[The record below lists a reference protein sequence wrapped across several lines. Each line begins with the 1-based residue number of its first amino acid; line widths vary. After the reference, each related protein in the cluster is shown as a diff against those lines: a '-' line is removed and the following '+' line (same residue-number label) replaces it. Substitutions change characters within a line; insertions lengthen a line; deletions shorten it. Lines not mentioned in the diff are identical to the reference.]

1 MAYTYTPKQ
10 YISAAKRRIERE
22 DAVAE
27 TALSSY
33 LAMGQAEQ
41 AEQLQPVEEK
51 QESSAGFFQR
61 AGETVLD
68 FGKSVFDGLWK
79 AFEGVVDF
87 GASAVGVVAGWAGNN
102 DLKDKISDFVAFD
115 GLNEGLYGGRTDFL
129 QNSFINDMSATGQR
143 IVRGVGQG
151 IGQMLPMIALTVA
164 TGGAGAAAAAG
175 GAASGASTAAGLSST
190 AVKAINLSFL
200 AASAAGGATEQ
211 ALNDVVYNEDG
222 TQRKVS
228 LDRAFLFGL
237 ANGAVEVGTEMLIG
251 DGIYESMFGEGV
263 VNKLV
268 NRLGK
273 SQGFSKAVSF
283 ALNAIGEGVEEVA
296 SEAVANTLKT
306 IYNSKDGKVHWE
318 SPDVQ
323 QMFEAGVIGALTAA
337 ALNGTSTAIRKA
349 SPTMSAQDTA
359 MDISNIE
366 RRMETLEAEG
376 NYGDEIRGTLE
387 AEHEA
392 NLKKLESIYERASD
406 KQKAKIRASSPIIS
420 TLLGEDGK
428 RISTTLADGA
438 TAITEEQARTAA
450 MAPSLR
456 TRTNEVANSLSEHG
470 TTLASDMTDVQVE
483 NVRKLRTV
491 LKKAGTKLGK
501 GLKVVVAENLAG
513 QNAYISKDYFVI
525 SKDQLNNTKTM
536 AEALAHES
544 THFAEDTNEYEA
556 LVKFFEETLSAKE
569 GVKEFLTEDGG
580 TVRAPTLW
588 DQAFVEVEENSTGG
602 GRADGYHISKAVFD
616 ALRTGEMPTG
626 LTAEQETQFALE
638 LKLARSEIVAK
649 ASEYVLGSEE
659 MIDRLVENDRS
670 TARSWLRRIKE
681 RIKLIENAFKGDKA
695 ANTALKELRKAEK
708 LFSDALA
715 ASGERYIRT
724 AVTRREEGEQ
734 DSLREN
740 TDSEGRTLTPEQEKF
755 FKDSKIRDNKGRLL
769 TLYHGTSNEF
779 FVFDKSKIQIDNLG
793 RGFYFV
799 DSEKIAESYAERRTQ
814 ERGGKERV
822 VQSYINAVKPFD
834 VDNVTRE
841 QAIEYLSYDYKA
853 TNKDASAEE
862 VRAFAED
869 IVSEEDGAET
879 PDYGSSFSTHE
890 ENFQKWLR
898 EKGYDALIVSG
909 VDKRTGME
917 GTAYVVFES
926 NQIKLTNNESP
937 TANDDIRYSLRP
949 TTVKHY
955 TQEEVAQI
963 INGIQANALQVREG
977 NISIA
982 GKKKLRDLLW
992 ERMNSTEPG
1001 RGKQIT
1007 VALEVADYIIENA
1020 MVQNSDA
1027 DPVLEEHYATV
1038 DALRRYLHG
1047 IDLSGIKGEV
1057 KSRYG
1062 TDNSVY
1068 ALWSKKGG
1076 MKPDVIGQELADQGF
1091 QFRSENEAEIFFEI
1105 ADAYAAASK
1114 AIRESSKQH
1123 LSKLLTA
1130 DELADLRQTVA
1141 RTVLTSFEK
1150 HGSSTSLAQAY
1161 RRAQSRIMELKE
1173 LLAESRKYNQRVNAV
1188 LDLANRLKPDYVKQ
1202 HHKSSLL
1209 SDPAFTKAITQLSKI
1224 KWRSDIRKQG
1234 TRKVIAAFAEWYNL
1248 DNRLLNGD
1256 LDGAAAQ
1263 ELLASNGFCGYLNK
1277 DVLAAIEYIKSRV
1290 DEKTALSLEEV
1301 ECAEMI
1307 LQRAEWLL
1315 KNYDKISL
1323 RGQQVTLSEVSREAN
1338 TVADKYSAMHS
1349 HNVVAELIKKFQYN
1363 TSEPRA
1369 VFLSMFGYEEGG
1381 AFMEAFRDVAD
1392 GETRSRAIRLELITK
1407 IDEFMREH
1415 KNYKKRLAKD
1425 KITVA
1430 GHEVSVQ
1437 TAISLYMLSKQKHSI
1452 GGLQKGG
1459 WGYRNEKGYWV
1470 DCGTLTDADIKALAS
1485 SLSEADMEFTKTL
1498 REFFDASGAYMRET
1512 DIADH
1517 GSSNVQTGKS
1527 DYFPIVRYAGD
1538 RASSIDQNW
1547 MLAISNASI
1556 QNMGVTKARV
1566 QNDLRLDVQPIL
1578 SVVEKHAKQIGQY
1591 AGLLIPIKNIQ
1602 RVYNCNVSQVKGKV
1616 ESIRNTVNE
1625 KVWSGFH
1632 DYFVKWLADVQGMG
1646 KTSSAADRFVN
1657 TIRSNF
1663 AKFQLG
1669 ANIKVIF
1676 SQAASFPTAFCEL
1689 SAKSMIRAF
1698 GHVASLQNMDK
1709 YCAWARVRNAEHGV
1723 VLAEG
1728 NLEKIGAVGDV
1739 FTKPIQLMDRLTIGL
1754 IWNAC
1759 QCEVE
1764 SRHKGDASY
1773 KFGTEANME
1782 EAGKLLEEVGR
1793 LTQPNYTET
1802 ERSAMQRSTNQI
1814 AKSFSMF
1821 FSVPLKQ
1828 WSRLIE
1834 SIGRVRALKYKKNVL
1849 HENVTKEEMRA
1860 ARSGVAKSV
1869 TAITVANIIYV
1880 LMGQAIKFA
1889 LNKDRKD
1896 KEGNEISVLEDTFRD
1911 FISTSVGVVPLMKE
1925 VYNIASGFETEEA
1938 VTSSINDLAQ
1948 GVKGLVEM
1956 LSKVGDEDPH
1966 EAREFARPMRD
1977 FIFSVGQVLGLPTR
1991 NLYNLAYGV
2000 VNRFDESKA
2009 YEWNSLFY
2017 AQSYTKDLKKAIEE
2031 GDESKASTIVGLMMK
2046 DDGMTSTSP
2055 LVNKKLRELY
2065 GKGYA
2070 VLPKTVRDGITY
2082 EGETIKLSEKSQKA
2096 FKDTY
2101 SGANKEVENLIK
2113 ASYFNKLSEEVQ
2125 AKSIKW
2131 IYDYYYESAVC
2142 ETVGEE
2148 SNSKK
2153 RLFAET
2159 MPVSKFAM
2167 SIAACSAV
2175 EGKVDKKGNT
2185 IAGTKKAEV
2194 MKLLNKLSLTRAE
2207 KALILAYLGYS
2218 VDDYAGLI
2226 KSYIRRIGLSKAQQ
2240 KAFLAYCGLS

>member
-1 MAYTYTPKQ
+1 M
-10 YISAAKRRIERE
+10 AKRRVERE
-22 DAVAE
+22 NAVAE

-33 LAMGQAEQ
+33 LAMGQTEQ
-41 AEQLQPVEEK
+41 QPQPVEEK
-51 QESSAGFFQR
+51 QASNAGFFQR
-61 AGETVLD
+61 SGETVLD

-87 GASAVGVVAGWAGNN
+87 GASAVGVVAGWAGND

-115 GLNEGLYGGRTDFL
+115 GLNEGLYEGRTDFF

-175 GAASGASTAAGLSST
+175 GAAGGASTAAGLSATS
-190 AVKAINLSFL
+190 VKAINLSFL

-228 LDRAFLFGL
+228 LDRAFVYGI

-251 DGIYESMFGEGV
+251 DGIYENMFGEGV

-323 QMFEAGVIGALTAA
+323 QMFESGVIGALTAA
-337 ALNGTSTAIRKA
+337 ALNGASTAVRKV

-376 NYGDEIRGTLE
+376 NYGDEIRSTLE

-392 NLKKLESIYERASD
+392 SLKKLERIYDKASD
-406 KQKAKIRASSPIIS
+406 KQKEKIRAASPIIS

-428 RISTTLADGA
+428 RISTTLAEGA

-491 LKKAGTKLGK
+491 LKKAGTKLGN
-501 GLKVVVAENLAG
+501 GLKVIVAENLVG

-525 SKDQLNNTKTM
+525 SKDQLNNTQSM
-536 AEALAHES
+536 AQALAHES
-544 THFAEDTNEYEA
+544 THFAEDTKEYEA

-602 GRADGYHISKAVFD
+602 GRADGYKISKAVFD

-626 LTAEQETQFALE
+626 LTAEQEAQFALE

-659 MIDRLVENDRS
+659 MIDRLVESERS
-670 TARSWLRRIKE
+670 TARTWLRRIKE

-695 ANTALKELRKAEK
+695 ANIALKELRKAEK

-715 ASGERYIRT
+715 ASGERYLRA
-724 AVTRREEGEQ
+724 AVVKRDEEEQ
-734 DSLREN
+734 DSLRTNE
-740 TDSEGRTLTPEQEKF
+740 DSEGRTLTPEQEKF

-853 TNKDASAEE
+853 TNKEASAEE
-862 VRAFAED
+862 ARAFAED
-869 IVSEEDGAET
+869 IVSEEDGSET

-890 ENFQKWLR
+890 ANFQKWLR

-926 NQIKLTNNESP
+926 NQIKLTTNENPS
-937 TANDDIRYSLRP
+937 ASDDIRYSLRQ
-949 TTVKHY
+949 TTRKHY

-963 INGIQANALQVREG
+963 INGIQGNLLQVEEG
-977 NISIA
+977 AVTISS
-982 GKKKLRDLLW
+982 KKKLQDLLW
-992 ERMNSTEPG
+992 NLMNTTEE
-1001 RGKQIT
+1001 GKGDQIK
-1007 VALEVADYIIENA
+1007 VATRVAEFIMENA
-1020 MVQNSDA
+1020 MLRSVTDDA
-1027 DPVLEEHYATV
+1027 ALEEHYMTV
-1038 DALRRYLHG
+1038 DALRKYLHSV
-1047 IDLSGIKGEV
+1047 DLSGIRAEV
-1057 KSRYG
+1057 KSRYD

-1076 MKPDVIGQELADQGF
+1076 IKPDVLGQALQEEGF
-1091 QFRSENEAEIFFEI
+1091 PIRATNEAEIFFEI
-1105 ADAYAAASK
+1105 ADAYSRAAK
-1114 AIRESSKQH
+1114 AIRESAKKH
-1123 LSKLLTA
+1123 LSKIMTESEQNELKNQIALSVLRSF
-1130 DELADLRQTVA
+1130 DE
-1141 RTVLTSFEK
+1141 K
-1150 HGSSTSLAQAY
+1150 GSATSLAKEYEKAQ
-1161 RRAQSRIMELKE
+1161 RRIKELKE
-1173 LLAESRKYNQRVNAV
+1173 LLEESRKYNQRLNAV
-1188 LDLANRLKPDYVKQ
+1188 LDLANELKPAYVKS
-1202 HHKSSLL
+1202 HHKSSMLA
-1209 SDPAFTKAITQLSKI
+1209 DENFMRAISGLSKI

-1234 TRKVIAAFAEWYNL
+1234 ARKVLAAFADWYNI

-1256 LDGAAAQ
+1256 MESDAVLDA
-1263 ELLASNGFCGYLNK
+1263 LAETGSCGYLNR
-1277 DVLAAIEYIKSRV
+1277 DVLFALEYLKGKV
-1290 DEKTALSLEEV
+1290 DERTTLTFEELQL
-1301 ECAEMI
+1301 AEMV
-1307 LQRAEWLL
+1307 LKSAKWLL
-1315 KNYDKISL
+1315 NNYDKVNL
-1323 RGQQVTLSEVSREAN
+1323 RGKIVTLSEESRAARE
-1338 TVADKYSAMHS
+1338 VADKYSAMHS

-1369 VFLSMFGYEEGG
+1369 VFLSMFGYEDGG
-1381 AFMEAFRDVAD
+1381 AFMQAFRDVLD
-1392 GETRSRAIRLELITK
+1392 GETKAGAIRLELITK

-1415 KNYKKRLAKD
+1415 KNYKKRLAND
-1425 KITVA
+1425 TITVA
-1430 GHEVSVQ
+1430 GHEINVQ
-1437 TAISLYMLSKQKHSI
+1437 VAISLYMLSVQEHSI
-1452 GGLQKGG
+1452 PGLKEGG
-1459 WGYRNEKGYWV
+1459 WGYTDKRGYWV
-1470 DCGTLTDADIKALAS
+1470 DCGTLTDEDIKALAS
-1485 SLSEADMEFTKTL
+1485 ALSEADKDFVKTL
-1498 REFFDASGAYMRET
+1498 RAFFDKGGEYMKAT
-1512 DIADH
+1512 DELLKGYSTITLE
-1517 GSSNVQTGKS
+1517 NS
-1527 DYFPIVRYAGD
+1527 DYFPIIRYSKD
-1538 RASSIDQNW
+1538 RAEDIDKKY
-1547 MLAISNASI
+1547 MLAMSNASV
-1556 QNMGVTKARV
+1556 QNMGITKTRTE
-1566 QNDLRLDVQPIL
+1566 NKLRLDVHPIL
-1578 SVVEKHAKQIGQY
+1578 SVVERHAKQIGQY
-1591 AGLLIPIKNIQ
+1591 AGLAVPIKTIQ
-1602 RVYNCNVSQVKGKV
+1602 QVYNCNVSQESGGGS
-1616 ESIRNTVNE
+1616 ESIRNTIDQ
-1625 KVWSGFH
+1625 KVWKGF
-1632 DYFVKWLADVQGMG
+1632 DKYFTNWLADVQGMG
-1646 KTSSAADRFVN
+1646 KMHSEADSFVDR
-1657 TIRSNF
+1657 IRSNY

-1669 ANIKVIF
+1669 ANIKVVL
-1676 SQAASFPTAFCEL
+1676 SQMASFPTAFCVL
-1689 SAKSMIRAF
+1689 SASSMVRAY
-1698 GHVASLQNMDK
+1698 GHKPNLNNMDK
-1709 YCAWARVRNAEHGV
+1709 YCAWARVRNSDHGV

-1728 NLEKIGAVGDV
+1728 NLDKIGAFGDV
-1739 FTKPIQLMDRLTIGL
+1739 FTKPIQLTDRLTIGFL
-1754 IWNAC
+1754 WNAC

-1764 SRHKGDASY
+1764 SKHKGDASY

-1782 EAGKLLEEVGR
+1782 EAAALLEEVGR
-1793 LTQPNYTET
+1793 LTQPNYTQS
-1802 ERSAMQRSTNQI
+1802 ERSAMQRSSNSI
-1814 AKSFSMF
+1814 VKSLTMF

-1828 WSRLIE
+1828 YSRLIE
-1834 SIGRVRALKYKKNVL
+1834 SIGRLRALRYKKNVL
-1849 HENVTKEEMRA
+1849 HENVSAAEMNA
-1860 ARSGVAKSV
+1860 ARKSLAK
-1869 TAITVANIIYV
+1869 TATAVTVANLIYA
-1880 LMGQAIKFA
+1880 LMGQLVKFL

-1896 KEGNEISVLEDTFRD
+1896 KDGEEIGWVEDLFKD
-1911 FISTSVGVVPLMKE
+1911 FASTSIGMIPLVKE
-1925 VYNIASGFETEEA
+1925 VYNVFNGFEMEEA
-1938 VTSSINDLAQ
+1938 VTSTINDF
-1948 GVKGLVEM
+1948 VKGAKGAVE
-1956 LSKVGDEDPH
+1956 LLGTIGDGEPH
-1966 EAREFARPMRD
+1966 EARDYAKPLRD
-1977 FIFSVGQVLGLPTR
+1977 FIYASGQILGIPTR
-1991 NLYNLAYGV
+1991 NLYNLVFGV
-2000 VNRFDESKA
+2000 VNRFDESEA
-2009 YEWNSLFY
+2009 YKWNSLFY
-2017 AQSYTKDLKKAIEE
+2017 TQNYAKDLKKAIEE
-2031 GDESKASTIVGLMMK
+2031 GDEGKASTIVGLMMK

-2070 VLPKTVRDGITY
+2070 VLPKTVRDSITY
-2082 EGETIKLSEKSQKA
+2082 EGETIKLSAKSQKA

-2153 RLFAET
+2153 MLFAET

-2175 EGKVDKKGNT
+2175 EGRVNRKGNT
-2185 IAGTKKAEV
+2185 IAGSKKAAV
-2194 MKLLNKLSLTRAE
+2194 LKLLSNLSFTRAE
-2207 KALILAYLGYS
+2207 KVLILAYLGYS
-2218 VDDYAGLI
+2218 VDRYASII
-2226 KSYIRRIGLSKAQQ
+2226 KSYISRIGLSKAQQ
-2240 KAFLAYCGLS
+2240 KAFLAYCGL